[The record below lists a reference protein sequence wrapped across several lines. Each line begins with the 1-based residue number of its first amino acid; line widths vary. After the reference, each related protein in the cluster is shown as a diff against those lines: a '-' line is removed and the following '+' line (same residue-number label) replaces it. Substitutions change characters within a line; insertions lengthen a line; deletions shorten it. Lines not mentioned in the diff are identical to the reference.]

1 MQQLFGTMQ
10 VCCKLQFD
18 SVTGQQLNSFT
29 GDTRNK
35 RTVPESS
42 DVTVCWERE
51 IGRNSPHHIETN
63 VEFRLRKRPISG
75 FAVGVV
81 CLALAYQNQAQFKS
95 YLKKKLIILLQLLLQ
110 YNCIYV
116 NLLRLVL
123 TSCSCR
129 ENIKIILNLKVIFKC
144 ITSTTLRLLNP

>member
-10 VCCKLQFD
+10 LCCKLQFD

-35 RTVPESS
+35 RTVPESVTRTS

-51 IGRNSPHHIETN
+51 IGRNRPHHIETN
-63 VEFRLRKRPISG
+63 VEFRLRKRPTSD

-81 CLALAYQNQAQFKS
+81 CLALAYQTQIQFKS
-95 YLKKKLIILLQLLLQ
+95 YLKKKLIIILQLLLQ
-110 YNCIYV
+110 QNCFYV
-116 NLLRLVL
+116 N
-123 TSCSCR
+123 
-129 ENIKIILNLKVIFKC
+129 
-144 ITSTTLRLLNP
+144 